1 VVDNPQTSLLADK
14 ATGHSPSYL
23 GVIYWIK
30 SLGGL
35 VSVDNEGNIESVR
48 VGMLHAP
55 ESDLLLDRLHTFTKL
70 RSLDLMCCDV
80 TDVSLEKL
88 KGLTQLQELKLR
100 GSSVTGSGLENLNGL
115 TQLQRLDLSFNP
127 VSDVGLGHIK
137 SLTQLRDLE
146 LSSAR

>member
-1 VVDNPQTSLLADK
+1 MVDNPQTSLLADK

-80 TDVSLEKL
+80 TDVSLEK
-88 KGLTQLQELKLR
+88 GCSLR
-100 GSSVTGSGLENLNGL
+100 
-115 TQLQRLDLSFNP
+115 
-127 VSDVGLGHIK
+127 
-137 SLTQLRDLE
+137 
-146 LSSAR
+146 SARVYAAWCKERRGNCL